1 MQIKGISITK
11 SLIAKALLIIATIAI
26 TIAWLNYTP
35 SGLLGKMD
43 AIGYAVCHRI
53 DLRSFHL
60 GERTLPLCSRCSGM
74 HLATLLGLTFQL
86 QYGKKIKM
94 PPKKILIVLGLLA
107 AAFALDG
114 LNSYLH
120 FFPNKIW
127 AYEPHN
133 WLRLLT
139 GSGLGLGISL
149 VLYPI
154 INQTLWNNW
163 EDGAAVSNWKTF
175 ALLFFLT
182 GLLDL
187 AILSENPMVLYPL
200 AILSGLAVLF
210 VLTLCYS
217 LLISML
223 IKKENTYPSWK
234 AAWVPIMAGFAIAIF
249 QTYVIDILRFTFTG
263 TWGGFIF

>member
-1 MQIKGISITK
+1 MQIKGNPLTK
-11 SLIAKALLIIATIAI
+11 SRIGKTLLILTSLTI
-26 TIAWLNYTP
+26 TILWLNYAP

-60 GERTLPLCSRCSGM
+60 GERALPLCSRCSGM
-74 HLATLLGLTFQL
+74 HLATLLGLVFQL
-86 QYGKKIKM
+86 QFGKKIKM
-94 PPKKILIVLGLLA
+94 PPKWILIVLGFLA

-120 FFPNKIW
+120 FFPNSIW
-127 AYEPHN
+127 IYEPHN

-163 EDGAAVSNWKTF
+163 EDGAAVSKWKTF
-175 ALLFFLT
+175 VLLLSLT
-182 GLLDL
+182 ALLDL
-187 AILSENPMVLYPL
+187 AILSENPIVLYPL

-223 IKKENTYPSWK
+223 TKKENSYSSWK
-234 AAWVPIMAGFAIAIF
+234 AAWIPILAGFTIAVF
-249 QTYVIDILRFTFTG
+249 QTYVVDILRFSITQ

>member
-11 SLIAKALLIIATIAI
+11 SRIAKILLVLASLII

-60 GERTLPLCSRCSGM
+60 GERALPLCSRCSGM
-74 HLATLLGLTFQL
+74 HLAALFGLLFQL
-86 QYGKKIKM
+86 KFGKKGMM
-94 PPKKILIVLGLLA
+94 PPIKILIVLGVLA
-107 AAFALDG
+107 IIFAIDG

-120 FFPNKIW
+120 FFPNAFS

-133 WLRLLT
+133 WLRLIT
-139 GSGLGLGISL
+139 GSGLGLGISM

-154 INQTLWNNW
+154 VNQTLWRDWVN
-163 EDGAAVSNWKTF
+163 EPVIGNWKNF
-175 ALLFFLT
+175 ALIFGLIAIMDLGTLT
-182 GLLDL
+182 
-187 AILSENPMVLYPL
+187 ENPIILFPL
-200 AILSGLAVLF
+200 AILSGLAVLL
-210 VLTLCYS
+210 VLTLCYA
-217 LLISML
+217 LITTML
-223 IKKENTYPSWK
+223 IKKENYYASLK
-234 AAWVPIMAGFAIAIF
+234 DAWIPLTVGFTVAIS
-249 QTYVIDILRFTFTG
+249 QTFIIDVLRFTFTG